1 MRACSFVCTIIV
13 IFLGIDQFYSGLN
26 WWRLFIG
33 GFMMIAVWTDCERWL
48 RYKIRH
54 KRHG

>member
-13 IFLGIDQFYSGLN
+13 VFLCVDQFYNGLN

-33 GFMMIAVWTDCERWL
+33 GFMVVAVWTDCERWL

-54 KRHG
+54 RKHG